1 MPKYSPLFHDLQHKP
16 HLLLGLISLGIGTV
30 LLVSASIMFLRVQK
44 LEKNFD
50 DTASQREIFS
60 TNFSEVLFNDHLSI
74 MEKNKLEFELARLNS
89 ELSKLKG
96 TSDETTADE
105 IYVLY
110 AQFNDK
116 LKRNLALK
124 LIPAELEA
132 VTSQWGDMLINKQ
145 FLDLKKSMNDQISI
159 LDANHKKYID
169 SLPKVAS
176 GGSGGSFVSF
186 DTERGKI
193 GMYLI
198 KVGSGGVRVKTVSAS
213 DGDCSDDCPTKS
225 LADYVKDA
233 GVFAGMNGTYFCPP
247 DYPSCDGKKNSFD
260 YALYNS
266 DSDSWI
272 NEGARGWSATGLMT
286 FSGGGG
292 SFYSASS
299 DFGGGSVDAG
309 ISNYPSLVKNGE
321 IVIDEGALDSYQ
333 KDVKGSRGVIGIGG
347 GNIFLAIV
355 TNATVVDAAY
365 AIQAAGAEDALNLD
379 GGGSSALYNGGY
391 LVGPGRSLPNAVVLT
406 R

>member
-30 LLVSASIMFLRVQK
+30 LLVSATIMFLRVQK

-116 LKRNLALK
+116 L
-124 LIPAELEA
+124 
-132 VTSQWGDMLINKQ
+132 
-145 FLDLKKSMNDQISI
+145 
-159 LDANHKKYID
+159 
-169 SLPKVAS
+169 
-176 GGSGGSFVSF
+176 
-186 DTERGKI
+186 
-193 GMYLI
+193 
-198 KVGSGGVRVKTVSAS
+198 
-213 DGDCSDDCPTKS
+213 
-225 LADYVKDA
+225 
-233 GVFAGMNGTYFCPP
+233 
-247 DYPSCDGKKNSFD
+247 NSFD

>member
-1 MPKYSPLFHDLQHKP
+1 M
-16 HLLLGLISLGIGTV
+16 
-30 LLVSASIMFLRVQK
+30 LLVSATIMLMRVKK

-50 DTASQREIFS
+50 DSASQREIFS
-60 TNFSEVLFNDHLSI
+60 SNFSEVLFNDHLTI
-74 MEKNKLEFELARLNS
+74 MERDKLKFDVDKLNL

-96 TSDETTADE
+96 TSDATTADE
-105 IYVLY
+105 IYLLY

-124 LIPAELEA
+124 LVSDELSKE
-132 VTSQWGDMLINKQ
+132 TSKWGDMLINKK
-145 FLDLKKSMNDQISI
+145 FEELKKSMTDQISI
-159 LDANHKKYID
+159 LDATHKKYID

-186 DTERGKI
+186 DTERGTI

-198 KVGSGGVRVKTVSAS
+198 KVGSSGVRVKTVSAS

-225 LADYVKDA
+225 LADYVKDV
-233 GVFAGMNGTYFCPP
+233 GGFAGMNGTYFCPP

-260 YALYNS
+260 YALYDS
-266 DSDSWI
+266 DSDNWI
-272 NEGARGWSATGLMT
+272 NEGSRGWSATGLMT
-286 FSGGGG
+286 FSGGSG

-321 IVIDEGALDSYQ
+321 VVVDDGELDSYQ

-347 GNIFLAIV
+347 GNIFLAVV

-365 AIQAAGAEDALNLD
+365 AIKAAGAEDALNLD

>member
-1 MPKYSPLFHDLQHKP
+1 M
-16 HLLLGLISLGIGTV
+16 GLISLGIGTV
-30 LLVSASIMFLRVQK
+30 LLVSATIMFLRVQK

-186 DTERGKI
+186 ETERGTI

-233 GVFAGMNGTYFCPP
+233 GGFAGMNGTYFCPP